1 MRGPTLG
8 VAAVDGG
15 QQTALR
21 SGISGESQG
30 RAMCMEFFLV
40 VYVTFFT
47 CMGILPVCMSGSY
60 VCTVSMRPKEG
71 TRSPRLALDHCVLS
85 CKAGN

>member
-40 VYVTFFT
+40 VYVTFFYMYGYFA
-47 CMGILPVCMSGSY
+47 CMY
-60 VCTVSMRPKEG
+60 VCVPGLCLEPGK
-71 TRSPRLALDHCVLS
+71 TRREHWIPP
-85 CKAGN
+85 G